1 MRKGFMS
8 VELAIILFVAGLFL
22 IVGYGAWNRVSVD
35 RDCNIHGYVPASS
48 NRFNKFCS
56 KVVNGN
62 TILVHVDS
70 LRNK

>member
-1 MRKGFMS
+1 MKKGF
-8 VELAIILFVAGLFL
+8 VEVETVIVLLIVGLFL
-22 IVGYGAWNRVSVD
+22 IVGYGAWNRIAVD
-35 RDCNIHGYVPASS
+35 RDCNIHGYVSASS
-48 NRFNKFCS
+48 NRFSKFCS